1 MENHSYINNQFIPYK
16 LALKLKELG
25 FDEECFKVYD
35 ELGFIQDEKKMD
47 ELNLIKLNA
56 PLWQQAGNFLYICSN
71 KKINVSINGSDTYE
85 ELCEKFEKAISNFRD
100 LQNNKSKR

>member
-1 MENHSYINNQFIPYK
+1 MENQFVPYD

-25 FDEECFKVYD
+25 FDEDCLATIHSKTKKIIPIYGVYKESPRYED
-35 ELGFIQDEKKMD
+35 FW
-47 ELNLIKLNA
+47 IKA

-100 LQNNKSKR
+100 LQNNKSKK